1 MTRLLLSSMA
11 LRSGRT
17 RLLLGLFFAAGVFV
31 LGSAAV
37 VVGGVAADP
46 DRDAAVSIAFAVA
59 RDRGEAAPVVIAAQ
73 RSDAASLRSSGHEVP
88 ATLSGQVWFV
98 TLRGSF
104 DVGKRPP
111 SGPFA
116 DPSYGRGMYSRLE
129 VVVQDGLVMATNSY
143 R

>member
-1 MTRLLLSSMA
+1 MARLTLSSLA

-17 RLLLGLFFAAGVFV
+17 RLLLGLFFAVCAFV

-37 VVGGVAADP
+37 VIGGVAADP

-59 RDRGEAAPVVIAAQ
+59 RDRGEAAPVVVAAQ
-73 RSDAASLRSSGHEVP
+73 RSDVASLRSTGHEVP
-88 ATLSGQVWFV
+88 ATLSGQVWLV

-129 VVVQDGLVMATNSY
+129 VIVQDGLVMGTSAY